1 MNKKLL
7 QNAINSIEVGIEDYE
22 LSKQDERRI
31 ISCVRN
37 VFAGILLLFKY
48 KLVELSPANSDE
60 VLIKQQILWV
70 MENGNIIAKGKG
82 NKTVDVQSIKDRF
95 KSLNIS
101 IDWENLDR
109 INSYRNNIEHYYS
122 ELSISAVQE
131 MIAMSFPIINNFIR
145 NNLGDDPEELFSK
158 DTWERLLSI
167 KSVYD
172 NEKKSCL
179 NNLKRVNF
187 YNEEIY
193 ETISNHKCSKCGYG
207 LITVDDEDDGKSYDA
222 SCQIYRCKSCNK
234 TWDYEDLGRECLYEK
249 YKDEWWE
256 CRRYGGE
263 APVVTCPFCEG
274 QYDYIENIC
283 YSCGNKADGICQ
295 NCGSN
300 IPASELM
307 FYPLCG
313 YCDYVFEKLR
323 EE

>member
-101 IDWENLDR
+101 IDWENLDN

-145 NNLGDDPEELFSK
+145 NNLDDNPENLFSK
-158 DTWERLLSI
+158 NTWQTLLSI
-167 KSVYD
+167 KDVHEQENSLCVD
-172 NEKKSCL
+172 
-179 NNLKRVNF
+179 NLKKLDF
-187 YNEEIY
+187 FHKDIF
-193 ETISNHKCSKCGYG
+193 ET
-207 LITVDDEDDGKSYDA
+207 V
-222 SCQIYRCKSCNK
+222 
-234 TWDYEDLGRECLYEK
+234 
-249 YKDEWWE
+249 
-256 CRRYGGE
+256 
-263 APVVTCPFCEG
+263 
-274 QYDYIENIC
+274 
-283 YSCGNKADGICQ
+283 
-295 NCGSN
+295 
-300 IPASELM
+300 
-307 FYPLCG
+307 
-313 YCDYVFEKLR
+313 
-323 EE
+323 